1 MNKYPQGYLPKIQYW
16 AGQLQ
21 EAAYLGEPQRIP
33 YIWGKLN
40 YFMERQRQLEL
51 VDMKGF
57 EGTSSALSNLSIF
70 K

>member
-33 YIWGKLN
+33 YIWERLN